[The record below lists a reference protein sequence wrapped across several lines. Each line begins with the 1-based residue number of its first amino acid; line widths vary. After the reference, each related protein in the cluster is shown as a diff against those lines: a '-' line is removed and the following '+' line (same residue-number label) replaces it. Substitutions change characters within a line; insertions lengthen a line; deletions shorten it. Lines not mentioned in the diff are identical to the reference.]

1 MAANNASYIQN
12 NFVPGTYTRGSS
24 VFVVDS
30 DGFITVSSWP
40 KGWDNDVWIPFYQS
54 FQVKTG
60 DSVKVRIT
68 GLSGSAS
75 KNFLANIGP
84 YNKSISA
91 GIWVFQNA
99 TLKNGLRE
107 SYFSKTAT
115 ADIDCAVL
123 RMENNSAEVTFNNW
137 KLKVEIFVNGVRVI
151 PET

>member
-1 MAANNASYIQN
+1 MMATNASYIPN

-30 DGFITVSSWP
+30 DGYITVSSWP
-40 KGWDNDVWIPFYQS
+40 KGWNDDVWIPFYRE

-60 DSVKVRIT
+60 DTVSVRVT

-75 KNFLANIGP
+75 KMLLAYIGP
-84 YNKSISA
+84 FNKSIGA
-91 GIWVFQNA
+91 GVWAFQNA
-99 TLKNGLRE
+99 TLKDGLRE
-107 SYFSKTAT
+107 SWFSRTAT
-115 ADIDCAVL
+115 GDIDCAVL
-123 RMENNSAEVTFNNW
+123 RMENNSDGVTFKNW